1 MRNKGDGGCISHVS
15 VVMIKYQDQGNL
27 QEEEFYLGLQFQTHR
42 SLLWPKDTASGRHG
56 GRSRKPRET
65 EGGNWK

>member
-1 MRNKGDGGCISHVS
+1 MQNKGHGGCISHIS

-27 QEEEFYLGLQFQTHR
+27 QEEEFYLGLQFQTQK
-42 SLLWPKDTASGRHG
+42 SLLWPEDMASGRHG
-56 GRSRKPRET
+56 GRSRKQRET